1 MKTTDRTVDVLI
13 AGTGA
18 AGLTAAV
25 TARRAGL
32 DVLVVEKEAVFG
44 GTTAT
49 SGGVLWVPGNHHS
62 PAMQRA
68 TGQSDDIESARAYLV
83 EETGNYIEPDRV
95 EAYLDTAPR
104 MVRFLEE
111 NSHVRFY
118 GMDYPDYHSESDH
131 SSIVRSI
138 GTVDYE
144 ARELGPHLKNLKQQL
159 PQTLF
164 LGFAVGSGVEMI
176 QFMKAGRSVKALGF
190 VAKKLARHF
199 ADVLRYGEGQQVV
212 RGRALVARLARTL
225 FDLDVPIWL
234 SSPVAGLTR
243 ADGRV
248 TGAEIDTP
256 QGRVR
261 ITARRGVV
269 LACGGYPNDPER
281 RAATFPAPANN
292 HEQRNPTNPGNTGD
306 GIRLAESVGGVFN
319 GNVAH
324 AAPWM
329 PVSVLPGSTDFTGV
343 WPHLIDRQKP
353 GFIAVR
359 PDGRRFGDESS
370 AYHDLVPQM
379 TRASEGDVSAWCWL
393 IGDAAA
399 VKKWGIGMVRPFPIP
414 HGEHLR
420 SGYLKRAATLHE
432 LAALCGI
439 EAAALERT
447 VATFNA
453 NADAGVDPD
462 FGRGGRVYDVYQGDP
477 EHRPNTCLGPL
488 TKGPYYAIRMEA
500 GIIGTFAGLRTD
512 RHARVLDGEGAP
524 VQGLYAVG
532 NDQANVF
539 AGAYPG
545 AGATIGPA
553 MTFAY
558 IAGRHLAGQ
567 AA

>member
-1 MKTTDRTVDVLI
+1 MTTETRTVDVLI
-13 AGTGA
+13 AGSGA

-49 SGGVLWVPGNHHS
+49 SGGVLWVPGNHYS

-68 TGQSDDIESARAYLV
+68 TGQNDDIENARAYLI

-111 NSHVRFY
+111 KSHVRFY
-118 GMDYPDYHSESDH
+118 GMDYPDYHSESAH

-144 ARELGPHLKNLKQQL
+144 ARALGKHLKHLKQQL

-190 VAKKLARHF
+190 VAKKLMKHF

-234 SSPVAGLTR
+234 SSPVGALTR
-243 ADGRV
+243 KDGRV
-248 TGAEIDTP
+248 TGAEIITP
-256 QGRVR
+256 NGKVLV
-261 ITARRGVV
+261 TARRGVV
-269 LACGGYPNDPER
+269 LACGGYPNDPDR
-281 RAATFPAPANN
+281 RAATFPAPAGNRD
-292 HEQRNPTNPGNTGD
+292 HRNPTNPGNTGD
-306 GIRLAESVGGVFN
+306 GIRLAESAGGVFN
-319 GNVAH
+319 GNVSH
-324 AAPWM
+324 PAPWM
-329 PVSVLPGSTDFTGV
+329 PVSVIPGSRDFTGV

-353 GFIAVR
+353 GFLAVR

-370 AYHDLVPQM
+370 AYHDFVPQM
-379 TRASEGDVSAWCWL
+379 IQASEGDSSAFAWL

-414 HGEHLR
+414 HRKHLR
-420 SGYLKRAATLHE
+420 SGYLKREDTLEKLAQVCGIAPAALAATVS
-432 LAALCGI
+432 A
-439 EAAALERT
+439 
-447 VATFNA
+447 FNA
-453 NADAGVDPD
+453 NAQAGVDPD

-488 TKGPYYAIRMEA
+488 TKGPFYAVRLEA

-512 RHARVLDGEGAP
+512 RHARVLNDGGAP

-567 AA
+567 EA

>member
-1 MKTTDRTVDVLI
+1 
-13 AGTGA
+13 
-18 AGLTAAV
+18 
-25 TARRAGL
+25 
-32 DVLVVEKEAVFG
+32 
-44 GTTAT
+44 
-49 SGGVLWVPGNHHS
+49 
-62 PAMQRA
+62 MQRA
-68 TGQSDDIESARAYLV
+68 TGQSDDIENARAYLI

-111 NSHVRFY
+111 QSHVRFY
-118 GMDYPDYHSESDH
+118 GMDYPDYHSESAH

-144 ARELGPHLKNLKQQL
+144 ARALGKHLKNLKQQL

-190 VAKKLARHF
+190 VAKKLMKHF

-234 SSPVAGLTR
+234 SSPVGTLTR
-243 ADGRV
+243 EDGRV
-248 TGAEIDTP
+248 TGAEIVTP
-256 QGRVR
+256 NGKVLV
-261 ITARRGVV
+261 TARKGVV
-269 LACGGYPNDPER
+269 LACGGYPNDPDR
-281 RAATFPAPANN
+281 RAATFPAPAGN
-292 HEQRNPTNPGNTGD
+292 HDHRNPTNPGNTGD
-306 GIRLAESVGGVFN
+306 GIRLAESAGGVFN

-324 AAPWM
+324 PAPWM
-329 PVSVLPGSTDFTGV
+329 PVSVIPGSKDFTGV

-353 GFIAVR
+353 GFLAVR

-370 AYHDLVPQM
+370 AYHDFVPQM
-379 TRASEGDVSAWCWL
+379 IQASEGDSSAFAWL

-414 HGEHLR
+414 HGKHLR
-420 SGYLKRAATLHE
+420 SGYLKREDTLE
-432 LAALCGI
+432 KLAQVCGIAPAAL
-439 EAAALERT
+439 
-447 VATFNA
+447 VATVSAFNA
-453 NADAGVDPD
+453 NAQAGVDPD

-477 EHRPNTCLGPL
+477 EHQPNTCLGPL
-488 TKGPYYAIRMEA
+488 TKGPFYAVKLEA
-500 GIIGTFAGLRTD
+500 GIIGTFAGLKTD
-512 RHARVLDGEGAP
+512 RHARVLNDGGAP
-524 VQGLYAVG
+524 VGGLYAVG

-567 AA
+567 EA

>member
-1 MKTTDRTVDVLI
+1 MTLTHRTVDVLV

-18 AGLTAAV
+18 AGLTAAL

-32 DVLVVEKEAVFG
+32 DVLVVEKEPVFG

-62 PAMQRA
+62 PAMQQA
-68 TGQSDDIESARAYLV
+68 TGQRDDVENARAYLI
-83 EETGNYIEPDRV
+83 EETGNYIETDRV
-95 EAYLDTAPR
+95 EAYLDVAPR

-118 GMDYPDYHSESDH
+118 GMDYPDYHSESAH

-138 GTVDYE
+138 GTVDYQ
-144 ARELGPHLKNLKQQL
+144 ARELGPQLKNLKQQL

-164 LGFAVGSGVEMI
+164 LGFAVGSGVEML

-234 SSPVAGLTR
+234 SSPVVRLVHQDA
-243 ADGRV
+243 RV
-248 TGAEIDTP
+248 AGAEIETAE
-256 QGRVR
+256 GRVLV
-261 ITARRGVV
+261 TAREGVV

-281 RAATFPAPANN
+281 RAETFPAPANN
-292 HEQRNPTNPGNTGD
+292 RDQRNPTNPGNTGD
-306 GIRLAESVGGVFN
+306 GIRLAESVGGTFN

-324 AAPWM
+324 PAPWM
-329 PVSVLPGSTDFTGV
+329 PVSVIPGSKDFTGV
-343 WPHLIDRQKP
+343 WPHLVDRQKP

-379 TRASEGDVSAWCWL
+379 IQASEGDASTWCWL

-399 VKKWGIGMVRPFPIP
+399 VKKWGIGMVRPFPIQ
-414 HGEHLR
+414 HRQHLR
-420 SGYLKRAATLHE
+420 SGYLKRAPTLNS
-432 LAALCGI
+432 LAAECGI
-439 EAAALERT
+439 DAEQLERT
-447 VATFNA
+447 VETFNR
-453 NADAGVDPD
+453 NAEAGTDPE

-488 TKGPYYAIRMEA
+488 TKAPFYAIRMEA
-500 GIIGTFAGLRTD
+500 GIIGTFAGLKTD
-512 RHARVLDGEGAP
+512 RHARVLDAQGRPIA
-524 VQGLYAVG
+524 GLYAVG

>member
-1 MKTTDRTVDVLI
+1 MTIENKVVDVLI
-13 AGTGA
+13 AGSGA

-49 SGGVLWVPGNHHS
+49 SGGVLWVPGNHYS
-62 PAMQRA
+62 PAMQRT
-68 TGQSDDIESARAYLV
+68 TGQSDDIANARAYLA

-95 EAYLDTAPR
+95 EAYLDVAPR

-111 NSHVRFY
+111 QSHVRFY
-118 GMDYPDYHSESDH
+118 GMDYPDYHSESAH

-164 LGFAVGSGVEMI
+164 LGFAVGSGVEML
-176 QFMKAGRSVKALGF
+176 QFMKAGRSIKALGF
-190 VAKKLARHF
+190 VAKKLMKHF

-234 SSPVAGLTR
+234 SSPVDKLTR
-243 ADGRV
+243 QDGRV
-248 TGAEIDTP
+248 TGAEIARP
-256 QGRVR
+256 SGVVR
-261 ITARRGVV
+261 ITARKGVV
-269 LACGGYPNDPER
+269 LACGGYPNDPDR
-281 RAATFPAPANN
+281 RAATFPAPAGNRD
-292 HEQRNPTNPGNTGD
+292 HRNPTNPGNTGD
-306 GIRLAESVGGVFN
+306 GIRLAESAGGVFN
-319 GNVAH
+319 GNVSH
-324 AAPWM
+324 PAPWM
-329 PVSVLPGSTDFTGV
+329 PVSVIPGSKDFTGV
-343 WPHLIDRQKP
+343 WPHLVDRQKP
-353 GFIAVR
+353 GFLTVR

-370 AYHDLVPQM
+370 AYHDFVPQM
-379 TRASEGDVSAWCWL
+379 IQASEGDDSAWAWL

-399 VKKWGIGMVRPFPIP
+399 VKKWGIGLVRPFPIP
-414 HGEHLR
+414 HGQHLR
-420 SGYLKRAATLHE
+420 SGYLKREDTLE
-432 LAALCGI
+432 KLAQTCGIDPAALV
-439 EAAALERT
+439 RT
-447 VATFNA
+447 VAAFNV
-453 NADAGVDPD
+453 NAEAGVDPD

-477 EHRPNTCLGPL
+477 EHRPNSCLGAL
-488 TKGPYYAIRMEA
+488 TKGPFYAVRLEA
-500 GIIGTFAGLRTD
+500 GIIGTFAGLKTD
-512 RHARVLDGEGAP
+512 QHARVLDETGGP
-524 VQGLYAVG
+524 IVGLYAVG
-532 NDQANVF
+532 NDQASVF

-567 AA
+567 PA

>member
-1 MKTTDRTVDVLI
+1 MNANRTVDVLI
-13 AGTGA
+13 VGSGA

-62 PAMQRA
+62 SAMQR
-68 TGQSDDIESARAYLV
+68 TTRQSDDRENARAYLV

-95 EAYLDTAPR
+95 EAYLDVAPR

-118 GMDYPDYHSESDH
+118 GMDYPDYHSESPH

-144 ARELGPHLKNLKQQL
+144 AKQLGPHLKNLKQQL

-225 FDLDVPIWL
+225 FDLDVEILL
-234 SSPVAGLTR
+234 SSPVAGLLR
-243 ADGRV
+243 SNGRV
-248 TGAEIDTP
+248 TGAQIETP
-256 QGRVR
+256 EGRITV
-261 ITARRGVV
+261 TARRGVV

-281 RAATFPAPANN
+281 RAATFPAPAGNRT
-292 HEQRNPTNPGNTGD
+292 QRNPTNPGNTGD
-306 GIRLAESVGGVFN
+306 GIRLAESVGGAFN

-324 AAPWM
+324 PAAWM
-329 PVSVLPGSTDFTGV
+329 PVSVLPDARDFTGV

-379 TRASEGDVSAWCWL
+379 IGASAGDTGAWAWL

-399 VKKWGIGMVRPFPIP
+399 VRKWGIGMVRPFPIP
-414 HGEHLR
+414 HGRHIR
-420 SGYLKRAATLHE
+420 SGYVKKAATLRK
-432 LAALCGI
+432 LAQVCGMDA
-439 EAAALERT
+439 ETLENT

-453 NADAGVDPD
+453 NAEAGVDPD
-462 FGRGGRVYDVYQGDP
+462 FDRGGRVYDLYQGDP
-477 EHRPNTCLGPL
+477 EHRPNACLGPL
-488 TKGPYYAIRMEA
+488 TKGPFYALRMEA

-512 RHARVLDGEGAP
+512 RHARVLDAKGAA

-567 AA
+567 VA

>member
-1 MKTTDRTVDVLI
+1 MTLANKTVDVLI
-13 AGTGA
+13 AGSGA

-49 SGGVLWVPGNHHS
+49 SGGVLWVPGNHYS
-62 PAMQRA
+62 AAMQHA
-68 TGQSDDIESARAYLV
+68 TGESDDIAKARAYLV
-83 EETGNYIEPDRV
+83 EETGNYIEPERV
-95 EAYLDTAPR
+95 EAYLETAPR

-111 NSHVRFY
+111 QSHVRFY
-118 GMDYPDYHSESDH
+118 GMDYPDYHSESAH

-176 QFMKAGRSVKALGF
+176 QFMKAGRSIKALSF
-190 VAKKLARHF
+190 VAKKLMKHF

-234 SSPVAGLTR
+234 SSPVGSLLHE
-243 ADGRV
+243 DGRV
-248 TGAEIDTP
+248 IGAEIVAP
-256 QGRVR
+256 NGKVRV
-261 ITARRGVV
+261 TARKGVV

-281 RAATFPAPANN
+281 RAATFPSPAGNRDQ
-292 HEQRNPTNPGNTGD
+292 HNPANPGNTGD
-306 GIRLAESVGGVFN
+306 GIRLAESMGGVFN
-319 GNVAH
+319 DNVSH
-324 AAPWM
+324 PAPWM
-329 PVSVLPGSTDFTGV
+329 PVSVIPGTKDFTGV
-343 WPHLIDRQKP
+343 WPHLVDRQKP
-353 GFIAVR
+353 GFMAVR

-370 AYHDLVPQM
+370 AYHDFVPQM
-379 TRASEGDVSAWCWL
+379 IRASEGDASAWAWL
-393 IGDAAA
+393 IADAAA
-399 VKKWGIGMVRPFPIP
+399 VKKWGIGMVRPFPIS
-414 HGEHLR
+414 HGKHLR
-420 SGYLKRAATLHE
+420 SGYLKRAESLE
-432 LAALCGI
+432 NLAQVCRIDPAVLVS
-439 EAAALERT
+439 T
-447 VATFNA
+447 VAAFNA
-453 NADAGVDPD
+453 NAEAGVDPD
-462 FGRGGRVYDVYQGDP
+462 FGRGSRTYDVYQGDP
-477 EHRPNTCLGPL
+477 DHGPNTCLGPL
-488 TKGPYYAIRMEA
+488 TKGPFYAVRLEA
-500 GIIGTFAGLRTD
+500 GIIGTFAGLKTD
-512 RHARVLDGEGAP
+512 RHARVLDQAGAP
-524 VQGLYAVG
+524 VEGLYAVG

-558 IAGRHLAGQ
+558 IAARHLAGR

>member
-1 MKTTDRTVDVLI
+1 MSMTNKTVDVLV

-18 AGLTAAV
+18 AGLTAAL

-32 DVLVVEKEAVFG
+32 DVLVVEKEPVFG

-62 PAMQRA
+62 PAMQQA
-68 TGQSDDIESARAYLV
+68 TGRYDDVENARAYLI
-83 EETGNYIEPDRV
+83 EETGNYIETDRV
-95 EAYLDTAPR
+95 EAYLDVAPR

-118 GMDYPDYHSESDH
+118 GMDYPDYHSESAH
-131 SSIVRSI
+131 SSVVRSI
-138 GTVDYE
+138 GTVDYQ
-144 ARELGPHLKNLKQQL
+144 ARELGPQLKNLKQQL

-164 LGFAVGSGVEMI
+164 LSFAVGSGVEMM

-190 VAKKLARHF
+190 VARKLAKHF

-234 SSPVAGLTR
+234 SSPVIRLVHQ
-243 ADGRV
+243 DGRV
-248 TGAEIDTP
+248 AGAEIETAE
-256 QGRVR
+256 GRVLV
-261 ITARRGVV
+261 TAREGVV

-281 RAATFPAPANN
+281 RAKTFPAPANN
-292 HEQRNPTNPGNTGD
+292 PEQRNPANPGNTGD
-306 GIRLAESVGGVFN
+306 GIRLAESVGGAFN

-329 PVSVLPGSTDFTGV
+329 PVSVVPGSKDFTGV
-343 WPHLIDRQKP
+343 WPHLVDRQKP

-370 AYHDLVPQM
+370 AYHDFVPEMIQ
-379 TRASEGDVSAWCWL
+379 ASEGDASAWCWL

-414 HGEHLR
+414 HRQHLR
-420 SGYLKRAATLHE
+420 SGYLKRAKSLRA
-432 LAALCGI
+432 LAAECGI
-439 EAAALERT
+439 DPEQLERT
-447 VATFNA
+447 VETFNRHA
-453 NADAGVDPD
+453 EAGADPH

-477 EHRPNTCLGPL
+477 ENKPNTCLGPL
-488 TKGPYYAIRMEA
+488 TKAPFYAIRMEA
-500 GIIGTFAGLRTD
+500 GIIGTFAGLKTD
-512 RHARVLDGEGAP
+512 RHARVLDADGRP
-524 VQGLYAVG
+524 VGGLYAVG